1 MFHKSTCITCMQDT
15 EPLEYFN
22 SSSSVSFSHIE
33 ESIPC
38 LFDVF
43 NVLNVFHCRHPRK
56 EDREARFFRKTQLQ
70 RGLTLRTGEMYR
82 GVRASLDLGGAVVTL
97 LPNINDTMLSVKAR
111 VLFKR
116 TQIACSKNKN
126 VHNFHV

>member
-1 MFHKSTCITCMQDT
+1 MFHKSTCISCMKDT
-15 EPLEYFN
+15 EHLEYFY

-33 ESIPC
+33 ESILC

-43 NVLNVFHCRHPRK
+43 NVFHCRHPRK

-70 RGLTLRTGEMYR
+70 RGLTLRTGEIYR
-82 GVRASLDLGGAVVTL
+82 GVRASLDLGGGVVTL
-97 LPNINDTMLSVKAR
+97 LPNIYDTMLSVKAR

-116 TQIACSKNKN
+116 TPFACSKNRN